1 MPDSMWPIA
10 WQNQPEPME
19 TLAYHRAESCR
30 SKCSIRLNLRQ
41 KDSSLL
47 ALGPHLA
54 EVSKDRRPDFANE
67 RVVLTLALLGTP
79 NAEDLSLPVDV
90 LKGKMTHLAAAHAVH
105 GDDQQHRVIPD
116 LARRVARTGCK

>member
-1 MPDSMWPIA
+1 MQRGQIDLGIHLRSGQRDMPEMVCDLLERNAFGEEGRRAGMPDSMWPKA

-47 ALGPHLA
+47 ALRSHLA
-54 EVSKDRRPDFANE
+54 EVSKDRCPDFTDE
-67 RVVLTLALLGTP
+67 
-79 NAEDLSLPVDV
+79 
-90 LKGKMTHLAAAHAVH
+90 
-105 GDDQQHRVIPD
+105 
-116 LARRVARTGCK
+116 